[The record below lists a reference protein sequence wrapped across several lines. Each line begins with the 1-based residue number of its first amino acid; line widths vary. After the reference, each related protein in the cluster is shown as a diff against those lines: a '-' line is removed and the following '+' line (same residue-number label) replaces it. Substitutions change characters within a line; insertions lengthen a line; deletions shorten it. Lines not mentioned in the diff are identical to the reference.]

1 MRAWLVMILA
11 AVVCAATATVAAA
24 QDIRIGTIN
33 LQRALNESNAG
44 KNAKARFKDQ
54 LDRLQRDLERQKNE
68 VDSLKDQLAKKAL
81 VMKDDERRSLE
92 QEYQRKLREF
102 ERAYEDSQ
110 AELQQR
116 DSELTREIVVELQ
129 SVIQDYGRR
138 GGYTVILEQ
147 AGGALLFGA
156 PHIDVTDAIIAEFNQ
171 KR

>member
-1 MRAWLVMILA
+1 MRVWLLTILA
-11 AVVCAATATVAAA
+11 AALCAVAPVVGSAEE
-24 QDIRIGTIN
+24 IRIGTIN

-44 KNAKARFKDQ
+44 KSAKARFKDQ
-54 LDRLQRDLERQKNE
+54 LDRLQRDLERQKGE

-102 ERAYEDSQ
+102 ERSYEDSQ

-116 DSELTREIVVELQ
+116 DSELTRDLVVELQ
-129 SVIQDYGRR
+129 AVIQDYGRR

-147 AGGALLFGA
+147 AGGALLYGA
-156 PHIDVTDAIIAEFNQ
+156 AHIDVTDAIIAEFNQ